1 MMQVYTIIYN
11 KETGKKNMKMK
22 HTGAATIGGPWKLV
36 DTEGKVI
43 SHQDMKGSYYLI
55 YFGFCNCPDI
65 CPLTLQKISKA
76 MGMIEKSSEARYFKL
91 KCVFVSVDPDRDS
104 MEKIKRF
111 LNLFEYKKIIGV
123 TAEKNDSPELKQAM
137 QNFKIYASKI
147 YFDKVKEG
155 DKNMK
160 NAYTIDH
167 TIVTYLM
174 DDNNNYVTYLG
185 SNLNESD
192 MAGTIIES
200 IMENERE
207 KAKSHQN

>member
-1 MMQVYTIIYN
+1 
-11 KETGKKNMKMK
+11 
-22 HTGAATIGGPWKLV
+22 
-36 DTEGKVI
+36 
-43 SHQDMKGSYYLI
+43 
-55 YFGFCNCPDI
+55 
-65 CPLTLQKISKA
+65 
-76 MGMIEKSSEARYFKL
+76 
-91 KCVFVSVDPDRDS
+91 
-104 MEKIKRF
+104 
-111 LNLFEYKKIIGV
+111 
-123 TAEKNDSPELKQAM
+123 M